1 MNEQTEKALEDFND
15 FVVERLAEISERIGN
30 LAKITLMIRVPG
42 SEDADCVITNDDLT
56 ELAAL
61 VERTK
66 ARNLAKLDEVE
77 GQ

>member
-1 MNEQTEKALEDFND
+1 MNEHDKKVLAEFHE

-66 ARNLAKLDEVE
+66 ARKFDQT
-77 GQ
+77 GGMH